1 MTGMTKK
8 SYFIPHYLNLIYGGI
23 SMNMMEARTRVEGL
37 LDKRTEILN
46 DIASIVAK
54 AVASRSQKN
63 GEVEEGEINTLLKDF
78 TPDEKYLIM
87 IKVVS
92 ILARNSNLR
101 TDSEPR
107 KKSSS
112 TNDIFASR
120 GYR

>member
-1 MTGMTKK
+1 
-8 SYFIPHYLNLIYGGI
+8 
-23 SMNMMEARTRVEGL
+23 MNMMEARTRVEGL

-112 TNDIFASR
+112 ANDIFASR